1 MEKPPFFLP
10 TWTAVYVVNICVIVW
25 TVAVGIG
32 FGGWA
37 SITTFTKQI
46 RTFGVFAGC
55 YQCQQT
61 S

>member
-10 TWTAVYVVNICVIVW
+10 TWTAVYVVNVFVIVW
-25 TVAVGIG
+25 MVAVGIG

-37 SITTFTKQI
+37 SITTFIKQV
-46 RTFGVFAGC
+46 RTFGVFTAC
-55 YQCQQT
+55 YQCPQT